1 MDIND
6 NLSNI
11 KFRFEMTIKKR
22 ILIKIKIYKIR
33 INEEEKPIKFINLK
47 WEVKIKN
54 KRAITGLINFEK
66 WKL

>member
-47 WEVKIKN
+47 
-54 KRAITGLINFEK
+54 
-66 WKL
+66 